1 MDQQRFSIPDID
13 AKINHFQSINAGI
26 VTTIV
31 TTLLSLSIGLI
42 AYATNIVVTSAKPL
56 VGASKCWM
64 IASLVTLLLAALSG
78 IVTLFTRMEDYRR
91 TIDSLAIAK
100 AVERTF
106 VSQENATEALAK
118 ISSVADRINLATNI
132 PLYALVILFLAGAGC
147 LAVSVLITNGSKLS

>member
-31 TTLLSLSIGLI
+31 TMLLSLSIGLI

-56 VGASKCWM
+56 VGASKCSM

-78 IVTLFTRMEDYRR
+78 IVYPHGRLPTHD
-91 TIDSLAIAK
+91 
-100 AVERTF
+100 
-106 VSQENATEALAK
+106 
-118 ISSVADRINLATNI
+118 
-132 PLYALVILFLAGAGC
+132 
-147 LAVSVLITNGSKLS
+147 